1 MNKLA
6 VIGISVGAVAIGLY
20 TGVGIYTS
28 KAAEARLD
36 KLIAEVDDEVD
47 IEYGSAKVNL
57 LGSSLTVKD
66 ISVATK
72 DAPEQPIL
80 INKIVVNEFDD
91 QSDFPTVFD
100 ASVKGIQVSDSQNT
114 AALTPFLA
122 QAGYQ
127 DAPELDLDTRY
138 EYDETTGEMTLEEFR
153 LGADDLGHFEVT
165 FTLGNFDPEAT
176 ANDELTL
183 HALEIVYEDDS
194 FVENL
199 LTAMAEQSNQ
209 EVEQFKTQLTSGLS
223 QNAQFF
229 VPMDNPVAITA
240 LQEAVA
246 FIENP
251 NGFSIS
257 AKPQQPV
264 LVSDLSSASNQDWM
278 TMLNLE
284 IKAY

>member
-6 VIGISVGAVAIGLY
+6 VIGIGVGAVAIGLY
-20 TGVGIYTS
+20 AGVGIYTS
-28 KAAEARLD
+28 KAAEAKLD
-36 KLIAEVDDEVD
+36 KLIAEVDDELNV
-47 IEYGSAKVNL
+47 EYRNAKVNL
-57 LGSSLTVKD
+57 LGSSLTVND
-66 ISVATK
+66 VSVASKETP
-72 DAPEQPIL
+72 DEPIL
-80 INKIVVNEFDD
+80 IDKIIVNEFDD

-100 ASVKGIQVSDSQNT
+100 ASVKGIQVGDSQNT
-114 AALTPFLA
+114 AMLTPFLA
-122 QAGYQ
+122 QAGYD
-127 DAPELDLDTRY
+127 DAPVLNLDTRY
-138 EYDETTGEMTLEEFR
+138 EYDETSGEMTLEEFR
-153 LGADDLGHFEVT
+153 LGADKLGYFEVT
-165 FTLGNFDPEAT
+165 FKLGNFDPEAT

-209 EVEQFKTQLTSGLS
+209 DVTQFKTQLTSGLS

-229 VPMDNPVAITA
+229 MPMDNPVATTA

-251 NGFSIS
+251 NGFSIA

-264 LVSDLSSASNQDWM
+264 LVNDLTSVSNYDWM

-284 IKAY
+284 IEAY